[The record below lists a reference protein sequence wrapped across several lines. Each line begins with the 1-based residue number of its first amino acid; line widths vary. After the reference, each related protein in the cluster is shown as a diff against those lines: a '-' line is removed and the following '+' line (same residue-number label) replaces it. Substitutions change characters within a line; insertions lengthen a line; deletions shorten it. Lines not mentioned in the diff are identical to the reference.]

1 MANAPLAGLNVLV
14 VDDEPLLRR
23 HLLATLERLGA
34 ETSGADSLRAARQLA
49 NELGFDFV
57 LLDVNLPDGLG
68 TDLLRERAFG
78 GQTGVVVMTSEGGI
92 RGAVEA
98 IQLGAIDYIAK
109 PFEPEALSLVLTR
122 GRRSRAQARADE
134 HRKSESTANAF
145 FFGESLANLEQQ
157 LARILAADR
166 RLGTELAP
174 VLVQGETGTGKTA
187 IARWLHDKGP
197 RAEGPIVE
205 MNCSAIP
212 ESLAESELFGH
223 EKGAFT
229 DARSV
234 RLGLF
239 EAAAGG
245 TLFLDEINSLSLPV
259 QGKLLSAIEERR
271 VRRVGGNRVLPIDVR
286 IVAASNRDLRQ
297 EVAAGRFREDLF
309 HRLDLFRIA
318 IPPLRERGADII
330 RLAEA
335 LIQRACRRHRLP
347 PKPIAELGRRRLLN
361 YGWPGNVRELS
372 HEVERALVF
381 EDGPAL
387 QFDSLLGAGGGETAG
402 TTTADQRFPA
412 PNLAPGSG
420 VPTDEWFNAAYRFPE
435 SGFQLEEAILRLIRH
450 ALQQKAGNVSGAARL
465 LGVSRDYLRYRL
477 APQRDDAVETDAAR
491 GPA

>member
-1 MANAPLAGLNVLV
+1 MATAPLAGLNVLV

-34 ETSGADSLRAARQLA
+34 ETTGADSLRAARQLA

-57 LLDVNLPDGLG
+57 LLDVNLPDGCG
-68 TDLLRERAFG
+68 IDLLRERAFG
-78 GQTGVVVMTSEGGI
+78 NHTGVVIMTSEGGI

-98 IQLGAIDYIAK
+98 IQLGAIDYLTK
-109 PFEPEALSLVLTR
+109 PFEPEALSLVLSR
-122 GRRSRAQARADE
+122 GRRSKAQARADE
-134 HRKSESTANAF
+134 HRKSESTANTF
-145 FFGESLANLEQQ
+145 YFGESLAPLEQQ

-166 RLGTELAP
+166 RLATELPP

-187 IARWLHDKGP
+187 IARWIHERGP
-197 RAEGPIVE
+197 RADGPIVE

-229 DARSV
+229 DARAV

-286 IVAASNRDLRQ
+286 IIAASNRDLRQ
-297 EVAAGRFREDLF
+297 EVVAGRFREDLF

-318 IPPLRERGADII
+318 IPPLRARGADIV

-335 LIQRACRRHRLP
+335 LIQRASRRHRLA
-347 PKPIAELGRRRLLN
+347 PKPISELGNRRLLN
-361 YGWPGNVRELS
+361 YGWPGNVRELA

-381 EDGPAL
+381 EDGPGL
-387 QFDSLLGAGGGETAG
+387 QFDSLMGAGGAG
-402 TTTADQRFPA
+402 HSDSPPSAAGIEPLPA
-412 PNLAPGSG
+412 PTGSG
-420 VPTDEWFNAAYRFPE
+420 FAGNDWFNEAFSFPDA
-435 SGFQLEEAILRLIRH
+435 GFQLEEAILRLIHH
-450 ALQQKAGNVSGAARL
+450 ALKQKNGNVSGAARI

-477 APQRDDAVETDAAR
+477 APQRADGMASEGSTNES
-491 GPA
+491 